1 MEIGET
7 SQKPQNRATS
17 LITFSDLNVIYSIL
31 LGDLGWDSLE
41 QINIRSKQLA
51 IILFKTLHNLSPTRL
66 SSIFKGTSS
75 IHSQNLRSSKYNLL
89 APRSSTEDI

>member
-51 IILFKTLHNLSPTRL
+51 IILFKTLYNLSPTRL
-66 SSIFKGTSS
+66 SSILKGTSS